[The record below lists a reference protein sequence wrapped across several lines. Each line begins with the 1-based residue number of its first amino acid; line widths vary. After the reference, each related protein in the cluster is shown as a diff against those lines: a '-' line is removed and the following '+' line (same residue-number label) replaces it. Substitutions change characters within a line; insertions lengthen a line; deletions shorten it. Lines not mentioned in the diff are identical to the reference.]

1 MERTDNRDKT
11 RTTVAI
17 VLGRIVGTSLY
28 CSVGII
34 EKGYIKR
41 STPKIVIKVW
51 GKFNHLFNLILDL
64 LIKK

>member
-17 VLGRIVGTSLY
+17 VLGRIVEVSLY

-34 EKGYIKR
+34 EKGCMKR
-41 STPKIVIKVW
+41 STPKTVTKV
-51 GKFNHLFNLILDL
+51 
-64 LIKK
+64 